1 MRIVHDLGTADDTR
15 QRQPA
20 CHRLRNDHEVG
31 LDAEVLHREHSPSP
45 PEPGLHLVRHEQDAF
60 PVADSAQAFHELRGR
75 GQEAALALL
84 RLEHDRRDVFRRHRR
99 HEQALEGAECG
110 CGVRAAIGIRVR
122 RAVDL
127 GRKGPQ
133 PLLVRMRLRGHG
145 QGHPRPAVECA
156 LEREDR
162 LSLRVE
168 ARELDGVL
176 DRLGAGV
183 EERSTRLPGDRSQ
196 RAETLSELDVALVR
210 DDREIRVEKPVGLL
224 GDRFDDAWIVV
235 ADVRHADASDEV
247 DERVAVDVGD
257 GRPARAIGDDR
268 LVDDQRT
275 GDSVPLAL
283 EDLAAT
289 RAGNLGANLDDA
301 GGGSHA
307 REPIRPTCR

>member
-1 MRIVHDLGTADDTR
+1 MISARPTTPDNG
-15 QRQPA
+15 
-20 CHRLRNDHEVG
+20 
-31 LDAEVLHREHSPSP
+31 SP
-45 PEPGLHLVRHEQDAF
+45 PAIDFATIMRSGSMPKCSIANIRPVRPN
-60 PVADSAQAFHELRGR
+60 PVCTSSATSRMPSRSQILRRPSTNSVGA

-84 RLEHDRRDVFRRHRR
+84 RLEHDRRDVIRRHRR
-99 HEQALEGAECG
+99 HEQALEGTERG
-110 CGVRAAIGIRVR
+110 GGVRAAIGVRVR

-127 GRKGPQ
+127 GREGPE

-156 LEREDR
+156 LERDDR
-162 LSLRVE
+162 LALRVE

-196 RAETLSELDVALVR
+196 RAEPLRELDVALVR
-210 DDREIRVEKPVGLL
+210 DDREVRVEEPVDLL

-235 ADVRHADASDEV
+235 TDVRHADASDEV
-247 DERVAVDVGD
+247 DEGVSVDVGD

-268 LVDDQRT
+268 LVDDQRA

-301 GGGSHA
+301 GGSHA